1 MLGCSWTHF
10 LKILKLI
17 FKCCTHLPADQ
28 IFYWKGLLSLFSYYT
43 VGRRCTGDHAVC
55 WKALLP
61 LFSYRCIVH
70 WWPQSLLKGFASL
83 VFLQHVLYT
92 SDQKVCSN
100 GLLFPFSFNVWGP
113 QSLLKRFAS
122 LIFLQH
128 VNWWLQ
134 SLLKGFAFPWPQSLL
149 KLSMFVIINHW
160 FAFAFKIT
168 FFICVFYRFL
178 TSLWPSKT
186 DPLIHEAT
194 IGIFY

>member
-1 MLGCSWTHF
+1 M
-10 LKILKLI
+10 
-17 FKCCTHLPADQ
+17 PADQ

-113 QSLLKRFAS
+113 QSLLK
-122 LIFLQH
+122 
-128 VNWWLQ
+128 
-134 SLLKGFAFPWPQSLL
+134 KFAFPWPQSLL